1 MSITSISSRFPP
13 VYGPLSGSQPQSA
26 KLAAPVLE
34 STSRSSGLVGARSPT
49 GTALYALVSGMG
61 NSDPATSALLSSW
74 NNIMQTPNSAPMAES
89 SSFHLT
95 A

>member
-13 VYGPLSGSQPQSA
+13 VYGPLSGSQPQGP
-26 KLAAPVLE
+26 KLAAPAVE
-34 STSRSSGLVGARSPT
+34 SASRSSGSVSTRVST

-61 NSDPATSALLSSW
+61 NSDPATTALLSSW
-74 NNIMQTPNSAPMAES
+74 NDIMQTPNSAPMAES
-89 SSFHLT
+89 TSFHLT